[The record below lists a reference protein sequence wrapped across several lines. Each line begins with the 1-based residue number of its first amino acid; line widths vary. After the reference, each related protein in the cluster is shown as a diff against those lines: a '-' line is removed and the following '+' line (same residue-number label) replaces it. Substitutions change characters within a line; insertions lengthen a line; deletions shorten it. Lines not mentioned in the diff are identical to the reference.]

1 MEAAPRQDKGFDFQ
15 YLFIIISNSVLITIS
30 YSDMDIT
37 ETDINRSESD
47 IPYSDTKWYYF
58 TIIEVMQDLLYRL
71 DINTVQNRP

>member
-1 MEAAPRQDKGFDFQ
+1 MEAAPGQDKGFDFQ

-47 IPYSDTKWYYF
+47 IPYSDTK
-58 TIIEVMQDLLYRL
+58 
-71 DINTVQNRP
+71 

>member
-1 MEAAPRQDKGFDFQ
+1 MKSGAECWSCKERMEAAPGQDKGFDFQ

-47 IPYSDTKWYYF
+47 IPYSDTK
-58 TIIEVMQDLLYRL
+58 
-71 DINTVQNRP
+71 